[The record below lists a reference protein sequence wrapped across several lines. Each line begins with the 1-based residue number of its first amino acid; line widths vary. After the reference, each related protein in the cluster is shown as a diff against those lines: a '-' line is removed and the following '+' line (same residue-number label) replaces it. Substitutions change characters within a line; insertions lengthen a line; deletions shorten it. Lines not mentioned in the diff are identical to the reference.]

1 MIKKFVLLVLLLAVL
16 NVQELTHAINVDLTS
31 LYLMVMNASL
41 TVLME
46 PEITSK
52 LENVTNA
59 AFQTVKNAQK
69 MEIV

>member
-1 MIKKFVLLVLLLAVL
+1 MIKKFVLLVLLLTVL
-16 NVQELTHAINVDLTS
+16 NVQELILAINVDSTS
-31 LYLMVMNASL
+31 LSLMVMNASL

>member
-16 NVQELTHAINVDLTS
+16 NVQELTLAINVDSTS
-31 LYLMVMNASL
+31 LSSMALNASL

-52 LENVTNA
+52 LEDVTNA
-59 AFQTVKNAQK
+59 EFQTVKNAQK
-69 MEIV
+69 MVIV